1 MNMLVAVGLLF
12 VALGLLCGAVLTA
25 LPLTALPPDTAVPLA
40 VLALVLMTLGA
51 AFAGAG
57 GRQGANRVMRVLGG
71 GLLLLAVASVLALLA
86 HLIGMVSAPY
96 TWVWWTLL
104 GVGAVGGA
112 LLLVMG
118 GDDDTSA
125 PADGKSV
132 PPVRF

>member
-1 MNMLVAVGLLF
+1 
-12 VALGLLCGAVLTA
+12 
-25 LPLTALPPDTAVPLA
+25 VPA
-40 VLALVLMTLGA
+40 LALYLAQRYLSEGLHWTLPT
-51 AFAGAG
+51 
-57 GRQGANRVMRVLGG
+57 MLLGFG